1 MNETTL
7 YDKLSKR
14 LDDMQSGINERFDS
28 IDKQLVL
35 IRKLLNTPQMSRPPL
50 ELVQQNESY
59 FNKVNQ

>member
-14 LDDMQSGINERFDS
+14 LDDMQSEINERFDS